1 MSKGPIPREPG
12 GRPEKNFPEEP
23 AGGKRQRE
31 QGESE
36 MRSSGLQERQSLEG
50 RGALKI
56 TPVLPQSTLFLATHA
71 DSAYRLPP
79 SLPELLSRS

>member
-1 MSKGPIPREPG
+1 
-12 GRPEKNFPEEP
+12 
-23 AGGKRQRE
+23 
-31 QGESE
+31 
-36 MRSSGLQERQSLEG
+36 MRRSGLQERQSLEG

-79 SLPELLSRS
+79 FLSCSPVPEAANSSPGDSLLG